1 MNCYK
6 WLAWCTHAQPAD
18 WIDVAKRFGGAVPI
32 DLYVARLEIG
42 LIG

>member
-18 WIDVAKRFGGAVPI
+18 WIDVAKRFGVVGV
-32 DLYVARLEIG
+32 DLGVARMEIG
-42 LIG
+42 